1 MNEPDLQKLRVAVA
15 TADGWQKVRETTVLR
30 GRVMSHGIFGQAPN
44 DISDA
49 LGISN
54 VPDYPADR
62 NAIVAA
68 ILRRFATTA
77 QGRESFA
84 IALGR
89 QIDWSTIV
97 TTQDYHVALATATAE
112 QLCRAYCAAA
122 GIPATP

>member
-62 NAIVAA
+62 NAIIGA
-68 ILRRFATTA
+68 IVRRFVTGDDRTKFERALMD
-77 QGRESFA
+77 
-84 IALGR
+84 ILGR
-89 QIDWSTIV
+89 HWLPFDV
-97 TTQDYHVALATATAE
+97 ATATAE
-112 QLCRAYCAAA
+112 QLCRAYLAAA
-122 GIPATP
+122 GIPATEATE